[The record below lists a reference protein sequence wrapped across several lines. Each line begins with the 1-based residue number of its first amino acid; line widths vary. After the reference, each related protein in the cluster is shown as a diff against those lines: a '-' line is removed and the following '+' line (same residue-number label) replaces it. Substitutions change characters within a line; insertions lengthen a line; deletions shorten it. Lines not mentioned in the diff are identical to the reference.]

1 MAGVTFSEGEVKRLI
16 LALAG
21 SKDMSVEEPE
31 EESPKHEADPKD
43 EGEDAAEGKSHGE
56 GKPFGKSEDKEEST
70 KDMLARKL
78 KEKGSK

>member
-1 MAGVTFSEGEVKRLI
+1 MAGVTFSEGEVKRLV

-21 SKDMSVEEPE
+21 SKAMPEPEEVEKEEPE
-31 EESPKHEADPKD
+31 DKPEEK
-43 EGEDAAEGKSHGE
+43 GE
-56 GKPFGKSEDKEEST
+56 GKPFGKSEDEEEST

>member
-21 SKDMSVEEPE
+21 SKAMPEPEEVEKEEPE
-31 EESPKHEADPKD
+31 ED
-43 EGEDAAEGKSHGE
+43 EKPEEGE
-56 GKPFGKSEDKEEST
+56 GKPFGKSEDEEEST

-78 KEKGSK
+78 REKGSK

>member
-21 SKDMSVEEPE
+21 SKAMPEPEEVEEKEEPE
-31 EESPKHEADPKD
+31 ED
-43 EGEDAAEGKSHGE
+43 EKPEEKGE
-56 GKPFGKSEDKEEST
+56 GKPFGKSEDEEEST

-78 KEKGSK
+78 REKGSK

>member
-21 SKDMSVEEPE
+21 SKAMPEPEEVEKEEPE
-31 EESPKHEADPKD
+31 EDDKPEEKPE
-43 EGEDAAEGKSHGE
+43 EGE
-56 GKPFGKSEDKEEST
+56 GKPFGKSEDEEEST

>member
-1 MAGVTFSEGEVKRLI
+1 MAGITFSEGEVKRLI

-21 SKDMSVEEPE
+21 SKAMPEPEDEVEKEEPE
-31 EESPKHEADPKD
+31 ED
-43 EGEDAAEGKSHGE
+43 EKPEEKGE
-56 GKPFGKSEDKEEST
+56 GKPFGKEEEST